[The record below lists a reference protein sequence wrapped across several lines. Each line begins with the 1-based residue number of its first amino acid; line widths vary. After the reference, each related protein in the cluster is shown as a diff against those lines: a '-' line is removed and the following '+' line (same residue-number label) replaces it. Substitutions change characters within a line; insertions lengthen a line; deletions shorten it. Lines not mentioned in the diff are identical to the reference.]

1 MNGEASFKVTVGPS
15 KCFSIAHRGV
25 VLDDG
30 TILNYNN
37 YYVYVQVENTSKGAL
52 FNSNMSMSFNQRL
65 YPGDVKQASGEGGGV
80 VLENEEGYQS
90 FRAYSPD
97 QVSYEFGLKDR
108 PVQGYVST
116 LDAGESQE
124 VYLLLPSYAD
134 KEEVSYAGLT
144 TMVGLCLGNY
154 VFANVFGGDDVYTY
168 FREYVEVET
177 DE

>member
-30 TILNYNN
+30 TILNYKN

-90 FRAYSPD
+90 FRSYSPD

-108 PVQGYVST
+108 PVQGYVGT

-168 FREYVEVET
+168 FREYAEVKTNE
-177 DE
+177 